1 MTKKTLLLSVG
12 LCQWLAFFPA
22 LSFGESG
29 SNKMRSIAEEQYR
42 NGVAFYF
49 SGDYQKAVKT
59 LISSVQTDTS
69 FANAFNALGMVYLKL
84 HEWQKAEVALRTAV
98 RLDSTYAFAF
108 YNLAEAVYASP
119 KSEIKE
125 SIELLRKSL
134 RLETDQ
140 TQQQKVR
147 IRLGDYLYYCGELSA
162 AADIFKEAIQQDS
175 TNLQAM
181 LGLAK
186 TADNNDQAIRE
197 ISRILTIDSTFGPA
211 LRALASLS
219 LINGRYAEAL
229 AILNRDFQ
237 VDSAVTCAKYA
248 NYVSFID
255 YYLESIDAKEI
266 EYFNIGMRKKI
277 HQFVFRQYTSR
288 EKMELDQAAEFDRQG
303 KVYEALYQQC
313 KDSIFSQTF
322 VERQEKNYQSS
333 IFLWDNNAQS
343 NLAMAQFLD
352 ALRKA
357 LLDLRSEVIKK
368 AQLLSPNCS
377 FPVVKLRDFTI
388 SFK

>member
-1 MTKKTLLLSVG
+1 
-12 LCQWLAFFPA
+12 
-22 LSFGESG
+22 
-29 SNKMRSIAEEQYR
+29 MRSIAEEQYR